1 MISAAEAREK
11 SYNNNFFNKELQS
24 IEEKIERA
32 CEEGSYFIVTN
43 YIACNKT
50 KDILEELGYKVTIEE
65 GDFYYPSEM
74 KISWSK

>member
-32 CEEGSYFIVTN
+32 CEEGSYFIVTD
-43 YIACNKT
+43 YTLYDKT
-50 KDILEELGYKVTIEE
+50 VDILEELGYKVTIEE
-65 GDFYYPSEM
+65 GDFYYPPETT
-74 KISWSK
+74 ISWEK